1 MTGIPYL
8 ELLAGGPEV
17 VALVGWVVGV
27 GVGVNDL
34 AEEQVEDNAALL
46 PEHCS
51 TLIDDCK
58 MSDVPAPNVSARA
71 AADAL
76 PVVVRDPGLP

>member
-34 AEEQVEDNAALL
+34 AEEQVEDNAAIL
-46 PEHCS
+46 PGHCS

-58 MSDVPAPNVSARA
+58 KSDVPAPLAGPSVVGIGAR
-71 AADAL
+71 L
-76 PVVVRDPGLP
+76 PG